1 MWQKRI
7 DPLHDALVIG
17 SGPAGSIV
25 ARELTRAGARV
36 LLLEAGREVPLQEFA
51 GHKWPYQFPFR
62 GQWHERQAPFYPDG
76 IDRHIRYEG
85 DPVGADRIRVLGG
98 RSLHWNGVAL
108 RFSENDFREGSIH
121 GLEPDWPLTYQE
133 LAPFYGEVERL
144 IGVVGTHEGL
154 AVLPD
159 GEFYAPP
166 PALRCAEQLGRRAC
180 HRIGI
185 PMIPIRK
192 ALLVGQPRGQRMPCH
207 YCRHCMDGCEVG
219 AIATSVNSV
228 LPDAFATG
236 RLTLR
241 TNALVRRI
249 EVDREGRASG
259 VAFVDRVTGRDHVV
273 RGRLVVLACGAIES
287 PRLLLNST
295 GPRSPNGLGNSSD
308 LVGRYLTG
316 HTQLGMHG
324 YLEALEGRES
334 VNQDG
339 ATDHSLIPRFNH
351 LRPSRNYV
359 GGFFA
364 QVMYETHDYPHHATR
379 VAGFGAPFKARVRA
393 LQPAMFQ
400 MGGMAKVLA
409 RHENRVAVDRA
420 QVDAHGIPVPVVQFT
435 YGENDRAIWQDMSS
449 ALEEIFH
456 VAGSTLFFKEST
468 MNGFASH
475 ETGTCRMG
483 TDPKTSVLN
492 AFSQSHDVPNLFV
505 VDGSGFTTFPEKNP
519 TLTIMALA
527 MRAGRQIAELRK
539 RGDL

>member
-1 MWQKRI
+1 MFVKRVA
-7 DPLHDALVIG
+7 PYDALVVG
-17 SGPAGSIV
+17 SGPAGGIA

-36 LLLEAGREVPLQEFA
+36 LLLEAGRDVPPTEFA
-51 GHKWPYQFPFR
+51 GHKWPYEFKHR
-62 GQWHERQAPFYPDG
+62 GQWTERQAPFYPDA
-76 IDRHIRYEG
+76 ISRHIRYEG

-108 RFSENDFREGSIH
+108 RFSENDFREGSID
-121 GLEPDWPLTYQE
+121 GVEPDWPLTYQE

-144 IGVVGTHEGL
+144 IGVVGTREGL

-166 PALRCAEQLGRRAC
+166 PPLRCAEQLGRRAC
-180 HRIGI
+180 NQLGI
-185 PMIPIRK
+185 RMIPVRK

-219 AIATSVNSV
+219 AIATSVNSI

-259 VAFVDRVTGRDHVV
+259 VAFVDRVTGRDYVA

-316 HTQLGMHG
+316 HTQLSMHG
-324 YLEALEGRES
+324 YLEALEGRQSANE
-334 VNQDG
+334 DG
-339 ATDHSLIPRFNH
+339 ATDHSIIPRFNH
-351 LRPSRNYV
+351 LRPLRSYV

-379 VAGFGAPFKARVRA
+379 VPGFGAVFKTRVRA

-400 MGGMAKVLA
+400 MGGMSKVLA
-409 RHENRVAVDRA
+409 RRENLVTVDRTK
-420 QVDAHGIPVPVVQFT
+420 VDAHGIPIPVLQFT
-435 YGENDRAIWQDMSS
+435 YCDNDRAIWQDMSS
-449 ALEEIFH
+449 SLEEIFH
-456 VAGSTLFFKEST
+456 AAGSTLFFKDTT

-483 TDPKTSVLN
+483 TDPKASVLN
-492 AFSQSHDVPNLFV
+492 AFSRSHDVPNLFV

-519 TLTIMALA
+519 TLTIMALS
-527 MRAGRQIAELRK
+527 MRAGRHIAELRK
-539 RGDL
+539 RGEL